1 MDYYNLKFDW
11 DKCKILTMELEL
23 DVVEFFQKPTIRK
36 WAPIVRKKSKHIETL
51 GKNIKKNILRQRQD
65 SKSDYS

>member
-1 MDYYNLKFDW
+1 MDYYNLKSDW
-11 DKCKILTMELEL
+11 EKCKELTSELEL
-23 DVVEFFQKPTIRK
+23 DVVEFFKKPTIRK
-36 WAPIVRKKSKHIETL
+36 WAPVVRKKSKYIEKL